1 MGVQEDFT
9 LELEFCQADKK
20 DRESNEKEKHG
31 GMTESDVRKV
41 MLE

>member
-31 GMTESDVRKV
+31 GMTIGC
-41 MLE
+41 